1 MKNNYA
7 YAKQQVF
14 QILNSKL
21 LVCGTERPF
30 YKQKQKIILQ
40 NWSTGF
46 FKIYCFLLFEKNKK

>member
-40 NWSTGF
+40 NDQLGF
-46 FKIYCFLLFEKNKK
+46 LRSIAFYFLKKNKK

>member
-46 FKIYCFLLFEKNKK
+46 FKIYCFLLFEKK